1 MKILFCNIANMT
13 YYKGL
18 KPYDMPYGGGA
29 YVEKHYDGSDVN
41 NFKRAEDGTV
51 HGFVM
56 TRSLK
61 KAGREF
67 AQIRLEKI
75 DPELSKDAEAV
86 EHVLVVWVAP
96 DRMVRNRSL
105 IVGWYKDATI
115 FRHFRQGEENNY
127 YNVMARPENVV
138 LLPPHVRNWEVP
150 RASRD
155 GAGSG
160 MGQSNVWYAD
170 KPEAVEFVLDL
181 LKKIEYYE
189 GENWLDQEVETEEAI
204 RM

>member
-56 TRSLK
+56 TRTLK
-61 KAGREF
+61 KDRHEF

-75 DPELSKDAEAV
+75 DPELPKDADSADQ
-86 EHVLVVWVAP
+86 VLVVWVAP
-96 DRMVRNRSL
+96 DRMVKNRS
-105 IVGWYKDATI
+105 IVVGWYKEAKV
-115 FRHFRQGEENNY
+115 FRHFRHGEDGNY

-138 LLPPHVRNWEVP
+138 LIAPEERQWEVP

-170 KPEAVEFVLDL
+170 KPEAVDFVLDL
-181 LKKIEYYE
+181 LKKIESYD
-189 GENWLDQEVETEEAI
+189 GENWLDKEVEAEEI
-204 RM
+204 LT